1 MKWLLFHFFVFTG
14 LVVWLPSVTCVGA
27 TKAIKIES
35 IVYTV
40 SSQGKEDVVFQ
51 LSGANTPK
59 MFTLAGEKPRLVI
72 DFFGAGFSGKKL
84 IPAVN
89 AELATA
95 VRVGVHR
102 KPRLKTRVVVD
113 LSKKIGVRYQSNF
126 SKDKKTF
133 TVTLEPAQIT
143 KRKAVVNSDAPV
155 ERVKEIPSQEPVVR
169 AVEKKTLPAVSSKEE
184 KKEVVRVAAGSVTS
198 VPELLDITFDNSS
211 NRGEMVLFRLNDFYP
226 PSVSALE
233 KDNPRV
239 LCEFPN
245 MSLGKDVQADIS
257 TNGKFVKHIRTTYQ
271 KDSDKVKVVLDL
283 SPDRDYDLQQVF
295 FKNDNL
301 FVLIINELP
310 LKKTVK

>member
-1 MKWLLFHFFVFTG
+1 MKWLLFQFFVFTG
-14 LVVWLPSVTCVGA
+14 LVVWLPSVSCVGA

-40 SSQGKEDVVFQ
+40 SAQGKENVVFQ
-51 LSGANTPK
+51 LGGAKTPK

-72 DFFGAGFSGKKL
+72 DFFGADFSGKKL
-84 IPAVN
+84 IPVVN

-113 LSKKIGVRYQSNF
+113 LSKKIEVRYRSEF

-133 TVTLEPAQIT
+133 TVTLEPARII
-143 KRKAVVNSDAPV
+143 KKKAVVNSDASA
-155 ERVKEIPSQEPVVR
+155 ERVKKIVSQGSV
-169 AVEKKTLPAVSSKEE
+169 ASTLE
-184 KKEVVRVAAGSVTS
+184 KKEVSRVAAGSVTP
-198 VPELLDITFDNSS
+198 VPELLDITFDDSS

-245 MSLGKDVQADIS
+245 MSLGKDVPAEIS
-257 TNGKFVKHIRTTYQ
+257 ANGKFVKHIRTTYQ
-271 KDSDKVKVVLDL
+271 KDSDKVKVVLEL